1 MGKFPEGDNPL
12 GNWKEFYGF
21 NVDPFTGSSE
31 KITGGSQSGQSVDV
45 IRADQGDF
53 GFGGGDLRRARKA
66 GHSAHSIMKYLKGD
80 NLTGRGA
87 FYDAGG
93 TTIGQEAINDF
104 RGQLSIEQGMKNMF
118 HSYKA
123 GQTKYDDLFKKY
135 GDLSKNY
142 GDLDEKYGD
151 LDKKYGDLSKKQTTQ
166 SQQISQNKE
175 LAQQVRINN
184 PSTVQGGSTLSIQQN
199 TQGSTA
205 GMLSAGLAGLS
216 RGSDKEFKNKT
227 INV

>member
-1 MGKFPEGDNPL
+1 MATGMTKFPEGKNPM

-21 NVDPFTGSSE
+21 NVDPFSGSSV
-31 KITGGSQSGQSVDV
+31 KYTAGPASGQSVDV

-80 NLTGRGA
+80 DMMGQGA
-87 FYDAGG
+87 FYEQGG
-93 TTIGQEAINDF
+93 TTIGQEAINDL
-104 RGQLSIEQGMKNMF
+104 RGQLQIEQGMKNMF

-123 GQTKYDDLFKKY
+123 GQSKYDDLFK
-135 GDLSKNY
+135 
-142 GDLDEKYGD
+142 KYGD

-166 SQQISQNKE
+166 SEQISQNKE
-175 LAQQVRINN
+175 LAQQVKINN

-216 RGSDKEFKNKT
+216 RGSNKEFKNKT